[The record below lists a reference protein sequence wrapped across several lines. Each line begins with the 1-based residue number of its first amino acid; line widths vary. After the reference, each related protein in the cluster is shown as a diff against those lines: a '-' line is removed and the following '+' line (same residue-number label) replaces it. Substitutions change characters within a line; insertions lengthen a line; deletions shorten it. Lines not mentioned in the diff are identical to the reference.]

1 MAVGTVKGFKGVIW
15 EPLDPQL
22 PQTLCNKGS
31 CCLRSFQGCWVGI
44 SFVPYDLAWPGLC
57 AKQSQRQALG

>member
-15 EPLDPQL
+15 EPLGPQL

-44 SFVPYDLAWPGLC
+44 SFVPI
-57 AKQSQRQALG
+57 